1 MTITYRVSFTFKNM
15 FLDDISKKSLVA
27 ATHMVITIYSV
38 SAFATRKSSRN
49 SIIKPSKNS
58 QLSFSTIKAFANR
71 EDYDEDQGNQY
82 SQYNQLN
89 LHVLQPHFSPDL
101 CPLTAEVLCL

>member
-1 MTITYRVSFTFKNM
+1 MTITYRVSFTFKNK

-38 SAFATRKSSRN
+38 SAFATPKSSRN

-101 CPLTAEVLCL
+101 CPLTAKVLCL